1 MAILRIEPPMW
12 LEVVGGDTPKGLAL
26 CHFLFDDGA
35 ETNICWGVIMNEA
48 PYAGEFWQVEN
59 RNIRFCR
66 NMTLGRPEHGGE
78 RKA

>member
-1 MAILRIEPPMW
+1 MATLRLDPPMW
-12 LEVVGGDTPKGLAL
+12 MEVVAGDTPRGLAL
-26 CHFLFDDGA
+26 AHFMFDYGA
-35 ETNICWGVIMNEA
+35 EQNIAWGIVMSDS

-66 NMTLGRPEHGGE
+66 NMTLGRPEHQGH